1 MAENN
6 VEVKNM
12 TEEKKGFRKAYFFL
26 SFIPFSIIVAVQ
38 TAATTPGMILAV
50 LDMDRQGKP
59 MEISVMMDIFNQKYA
74 AFCYVLYCL
83 ICMAVFIPWYYKGIV
98 KKGAKTDYRKAL
110 GFKPVVITVSIL
122 VCLYFVISG
131 LFIIADNAIPSVMEK
146 YNELMKLSSFGTNV
160 FITVIY
166 GYLLGP
172 VTEELCFR
180 GVMQGLLE
188 KSNMSYMPVIVI
200 QGLLFGVM
208 HMNLVQGVYA
218 FMLGMALGYIRYK
231 YKTLILTVAAHVVFN
246 FFGTS
251 VELFLEGAGIS
262 SMLKIIFAAV
272 AAAITVVL
280 FIVAAKDNTLYLKEK
295 EKTQTLD

>member
-295 EKTQTLD
+295 EETQTLD

>member
-6 VEVKNM
+6 VEVNNM

-38 TAATTPGMILAV
+38 TAATTPGMILAMV
-50 LDMDRQGKP
+50 DMNRQGMP
-59 MEISVMMDIFNQKYA
+59 MEISAMMDVFNQKYA

-110 GFKPVVITVSIL
+110 GFRPVVITVSIL

-146 YNELMKLSSFGTNV
+146 YNELMKMSSFGTNV

-262 SMLKIIFAAV
+262 SMQKIIFAAV

-295 EKTQTLD
+295 EETRTLD

>member
-6 VEVKNM
+6 VEVNNM
-12 TEEKKGFRKAYFFL
+12 TEEKKVFRKAYFFL

-59 MEISVMMDIFNQKYA
+59 MEISAMMDIFNQKYA

-262 SMLKIIFAAV
+262 SMQRIIFAAV
-272 AAAITVVL
+272 AAAMTVVL

-295 EKTQTLD
+295 EETQTLD

>member
-6 VEVKNM
+6 VEVNNM

-38 TAATTPGMILAV
+38 TAATTPGMILAMV
-50 LDMDRQGKP
+50 DMNRQGMP
-59 MEISVMMDIFNQKYA
+59 MEISAMMDVFNQKYA

-110 GFKPVVITVSIL
+110 GFRPVVITVSIL

-131 LFIIADNAIPSVMEK
+131 LFIIADNVIPSVMEK
-146 YNELMKLSSFGTNV
+146 YNELMKMSSFGTNV

-262 SMLKIIFAAV
+262 SMQKIIFAAV

-295 EKTQTLD
+295 EETQTLD